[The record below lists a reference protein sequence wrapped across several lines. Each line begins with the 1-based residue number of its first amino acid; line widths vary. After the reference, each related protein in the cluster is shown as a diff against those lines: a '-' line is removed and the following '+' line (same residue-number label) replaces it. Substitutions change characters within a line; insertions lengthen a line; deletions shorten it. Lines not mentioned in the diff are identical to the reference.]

1 MSRRSTVAWAASA
14 RRRTSASA
22 ERSAKESRHAAAGL
36 DVGDDA
42 STSLRITAMHQ
53 HVRTG
58 LPELASDEPA
68 DPVCRTGD
76 QCRLSAQLFHRR
88 SPHGARR
95 ARLLWDAGSSKSSFS
110 ETKTIAA
117 GAVGRQKTKGRARL
131 TAVLLK
137 VGPEVRIPLPPAASL
152 QTLGLSRDE

>member
-1 MSRRSTVAWAASA
+1 
-14 RRRTSASA
+14 
-22 ERSAKESRHAAAGL
+22 
-36 DVGDDA
+36 
-42 STSLRITAMHQ
+42 MHQ

-137 VGPEVRIPLPPAASL
+137 VGPEVRIPLPP
-152 QTLGLSRDE
+152 GESRVRTSSRRLFWGEVLPGSSHPLRTEFSGVLVRCRFTSVATGTQERERLPLYCG